1 MKKTIQAL
9 LLPLL
14 LTATACDAADKS
26 APAALSTS
34 STSTS
39 SAIVHD
45 AEYYILDAQNGQK
58 WSAEDNELDKKLAE
72 LRKKHGRPPNLIHI
86 MWDDTAFGDIGIPA
100 IQKVRG
106 LETPNLNKMAAE
118 GILFTRMYTEV
129 GCTPSRAASAT
140 GRLAVRSGMY
150 NIGMLLES
158 HGMRAEEVTL
168 AEVLSKAGYA
178 TAFHGK
184 WHLGDIEESYPHNQG
199 FDEAFFTGYNQI
211 LSLNT
216 RVAEGANASIGLY
229 EDMLPPDPY
238 KLDDTFVT
246 KGWVQMAEG
255 KKGEKALQWGDNS
268 HDNYMKIDP
277 EAQRRTLEFI
287 ERSAKAGKPFYVANW
302 PNLTSFIP
310 NPKKCS
316 QSRSIL
322 QDGLQCNIDPFIGKI
337 MDKLK
342 ELGIAE
348 NTLIVAMADNGPMSH
363 NPPPGLGM
371 AETIFRGGKGDF
383 LEGGVR
389 VPAQAWWPGVIEPGQ
404 LVGDIIHETDFF
416 TTFARLANASDY
428 IPRDLIIDGIDQ
440 TALLMKGDTNGRRDH
455 VFIYAGPRLGAV
467 VKGNYKRHFISSDPV
482 GEASGIPAAF
492 FFLPADPRESS
503 PMLVNLI
510 HLKSPFNRMK
520 LRHDLWKK
528 KYPDSH
534 EVYGIP
540 WTGIANATPE
550 ILELAKPKMDFSK
563 VPFDPL
569 EYVEHLDQI
578 PFDPTMDPGIGN

>member
-1 MKKTIQAL
+1 MRQKTFLLIMVPVVLAMLCLATNGAL
-9 LLPLL
+9 
-14 LTATACDAADKS
+14 ASDSKRK
-26 APAALSTS
+26 
-34 STSTS
+34 
-39 SAIVHD
+39 IVHD
-45 AEYYILDAQNGQK
+45 AEYYILDAQNGEK
-58 WSAEDNELDKKLAE
+58 WAAEDKELDKKLSE
-72 LRKKHGRPPNLIHI
+72 LQEKYGRPPNIIHI
-86 MWDDTAFGDIGIPA
+86 MWDDTAFGDVGIPA

-106 LETPNLNKMAAE
+106 LKTPHLNTMAEE

-150 NIGMLLES
+150 NIGMLLEM
-158 HGMRAEEVTL
+158 HGMRGEEVTI

-184 WHLGDIEESYPHNQG
+184 WHLGDIKESYPHNQG

-216 RVAEGANASIGLY
+216 RIAEGANASMGLY
-229 EDMLPPDPY
+229 EDMLPADPY
-238 KLDDTFVT
+238 KLDDTFIT

-255 KKGEKALQWGDNS
+255 TKGGKTRQWGDNS
-268 HDNYMKIDP
+268 HENYMKIDP

-287 ERSAKAGKPFYVANW
+287 ERNAKAGKPFYVANW

-310 NPKKCS
+310 NPKKFS
-316 QSRSIL
+316 TSRSIL
-322 QDGLQCNIDPFIGKI
+322 QDGLQGNVDPFVGRV

-348 NTLIVAMADNGPMSH
+348 NTLLICMADNGPMAH

-371 AETIFRGGKGDF
+371 AETIYRGGKGDF

-389 VPAQAWWPGVIEPGQ
+389 VPAQAWWPGTIEPGQ
-404 LVGDIIHETDFF
+404 LVGDIIHETDLF
-416 TTFARLANASDY
+416 TTFARLAGATEY
-428 IPRDLIIDGIDQ
+428 IPTDRVIDGIDQ
-440 TALLMKGDTNGRRDH
+440 TALLMNGDTHSRRDH
-455 VFIYAGPRLGAV
+455 VFIYAGPRLGAT
-467 VKGNYKRHFISSDPV
+467 VKGNYKRHWISSDPV

-492 FFLPADPRESS
+492 YFLPADPRETT

-520 LRHDLWKK
+520 LRHELWKK
-528 KYPDSH
+528 KYPDAK
-534 EVYGIP
+534 EVHGIP
-540 WTGIANATPE
+540 WTGIENATPE
-550 ILELAKPKMDFSK
+550 VQALAKPKLDLK
-563 VPFDPL
+563 KLPFDPL
-569 EYVEHLDQI
+569 EYVEHLDQLT
-578 PFDPTMDPGIGN
+578 FDPNMDPGLGN

>member
-1 MKKTIQAL
+1 MITKNLIRSLAAI
-9 LLPLL
+9 PLL
-14 LTATACDAADKS
+14 GALAVTATANE
-26 APAALSTS
+26 
-34 STSTS
+34 
-39 SAIVHD
+39 IVHD
-45 AEYYILDAQNGQK
+45 AEYYVLEAQNGEK
-58 WSAEDNELDKKLAE
+58 WAAEDSSLQQKLAE
-72 LRKKHGRPPNLIHI
+72 LKKKHGTPPNIIHI
-86 MWDDTAFGDIGIPA
+86 MWDDTAFGDVGIPA

-106 LETPNLNKMAAE
+106 LETPRINKMAEE

-129 GCTPSRAASAT
+129 GCTPTRAASVT

-158 HGMRAEEVTL
+158 HGMGGDEVTM
-168 AEVLSKAGYA
+168 AEVLSQAGYA

-184 WHLGDIEESYPHNQG
+184 WHLGDVEESYPHKQG

-216 RVAEGANASIGLY
+216 KVAEGANASIGLY
-229 EDMLPPDPY
+229 EEMLQPDPY
-238 KLDDTFVT
+238 KLDDTFIT

-255 KKGEKALQWGDNS
+255 TKGGETRQWGDNS

-277 EAQRRTLEFI
+277 EAQKRTLEFI
-287 ERSAKAGKPFYVANW
+287 ERNAKAGKPFYVANW
-302 PNLTSFIP
+302 PNMTSFIP

-316 QSRSIL
+316 TARSLL
-322 QDGLQCNIDPFIGKI
+322 QDGLQCNIDPFIGKV
-337 MDKLK
+337 MDKLR

-348 NTLIVAMADNGPMSH
+348 NTLVVAMADNGPMSH

-383 LEGGVR
+383 TEGGVR
-389 VPAQAWWPGVIEPGQ
+389 VPAFAWWPGVIEPGQ
-404 LVGDIIHETDFF
+404 QVGDIIHVTDLF
-416 TTFARLANASDY
+416 TTFASIAGATQYVPTDRVV
-428 IPRDLIIDGIDQ
+428 DGVDQ
-440 TALLMKGDTNGRRDH
+440 TALLMNGDTHSRRDH
-455 VFIYAGPRLGAV
+455 VFIYAGPRLGAT
-467 VKGNYKRHFISSDPV
+467 VKGNYKRHWISSDSV

-492 FFLPADPRESS
+492 YFLPADPREVT

-510 HLKSPFNRMK
+510 HLKRPFNRMK

-540 WTGIANATPE
+540 WTGIADASPE
-550 ILELAKPKMDFSK
+550 IKALAKPQIDLSK
-563 VPFDPL
+563 LPFDPL
-569 EYVEHLDQI
+569 EYIENLDQI
-578 PFDPTMDPGIGN
+578 PFDRNMNPGVGD

>member
-1 MKKTIQAL
+1 MMRFPFAAL
-9 LLPLL
+9 L
-14 LTATACDAADKS
+14 
-26 APAALSTS
+26 AALLV
-34 STSTS
+34 
-39 SAIVHD
+39 APLAGANDIVHD
-45 AEYYILDAQNGQK
+45 AEYYILAAQNGEK
-58 WSAEDNELDKKLAE
+58 WSAEDKTLDQKLAE
-72 LRKKHGRPPNLIHI
+72 LRKNHGTPPNIIHI
-86 MWDDTAFGDIGIPA
+86 MWDDTAYGDIGIPA

-106 LETPNLNKMAAE
+106 LETPNLNRMADE

-158 HGMRAEEVTL
+158 HGMRSEEVTI

-184 WHLGDIEESYPHNQG
+184 GHLGDIEESYPHNQG

-211 LSLNT
+211 LSLNN
-216 RVAEGANASIGLY
+216 RIAEGANASMGLF

-238 KLDDTFVT
+238 KLDDSFVT
-246 KGWVQMAEG
+246 RGWVQIAEG
-255 KKGEKALQWGDNS
+255 KKGEQARQWGDNS
-268 HDNYMKIDP
+268 YENYLKIDP
-277 EAQRRTLEFI
+277 EAQRRTFEFI
-287 ERSAKAGKPFYVANW
+287 ERNAKAGKPFYVANW
-302 PNLTSFIP
+302 PMMASFMP
-310 NPKKCS
+310 NPPQKCS
-316 QSRSIL
+316 VARSLL
-322 QDGLQCNIDPFIGKI
+322 QNGLQCNIDPFIGEI
-337 MDKLK
+337 MNNLQ

-348 NTLIVAMADNGPMSH
+348 NTLVIAMADNGPMTH
-363 NPPPGLGM
+363 NPPPGTGF

-404 LVGDIIHETDFF
+404 LVGDIIHETDLF
-416 TTFARLANASDY
+416 TTFARLAGAMEH
-428 IPRDLIIDGIDQ
+428 IPTDRVIDGIDQ
-440 TALLMKGDTNGRRDH
+440 TSLLINGDTHSRRDY
-455 VFIYAGPRLGAV
+455 VFIYAGPALGAT
-467 VKGNYKRHFISSDPV
+467 VKGNYKRHWISPDPV

-492 FFLPADPRESS
+492 YFLPADPREVS

-528 KYPDSH
+528 KYPDAH

-540 WTGIANATPE
+540 WTGIENASAE
-550 ILELAKPKMDFSK
+550 IKALAKPKMDLTK

-569 EYVEHLDQI
+569 EYVEHLDQL
-578 PFDPTMDPGIGN
+578 PFDPDMDPSIGQ